1 MFVLMS
7 SEPREQHHVMCHTVV
22 IPEEDYECVAL
33 REAEKDQC
41 EEGGYGAVEHGR
53 ANLGEGVGG
62 ALPVVE
68 IDVLE

>member
-1 MFVLMS
+1 MW
-7 SEPREQHHVMCHTVV
+7 HTAV
-22 IPEEDYECVAL
+22 IPEEDYECIAL

-41 EEGGYGAVEHGR
+41 EEGGDSAVEHGG